1 MPRNPA
7 SIGLSIGT
15 RKIGI
20 AVITKTNLDCA
31 KVWVFPGR
39 WNEKKLYRILQRVHR
54 KVIKFSVT
62 SLSLKVPTP
71 THHTIGLKQLIVTIK
86 GYCAK
91 HNILLH
97 VCTIQELKAHGIS
110 DGRKNKKVLVQ
121 TLGDKYP
128 QLHHIAQK
136 ELKNR
141 NSHHTKMFEA
151 VAAAE
156 LLQNILDQHKQK

>member
-1 MPRNPA
+1 MRRSLPVIGI
-7 SIGLSIGT
+7 SIGS
-15 RKIGI
+15 RKIGVAI
-20 AVITKTNLDCA
+20 ITKTNIDCA

-39 WNEKKLYRILQRVHR
+39 WNEKKLYRILQRMHR
-54 KVIKFSVT
+54 KVKKFSVT

-71 THHTIGLKQLIVTIK
+71 THHTTGLKQLIVSIK

-91 HNILLH
+91 QNILVH
-97 VCTIQELKAHGIS
+97 MCTIQELKAHGIS

-121 TLGDKYP
+121 ALGDKYP

-136 ELKNR
+136 ELNNR

-151 VAAAE
+151 IAAAE
-156 LLQNILDQHKQK
+156 LLQKILEQQNKK